1 MKVLLLRHGAVCVPS
16 DLCYGHLEVP
26 LQEPTAAWIGAARQ
40 MIRLQLGNDFSWW
53 SSPSGRTRRMVELL
67 SDDNAV
73 IHYDA
78 RLREMNFGSFEG
90 RRWSSIAREESL
102 PWTESAGLLP
112 CPGGESFVQ
121 LRDRVSALLPVWEGS
136 GRDVACM
143 CHGGTIRAF
152 LQIILDIPFAAL
164 FRVQIHF
171 ASFTL
176 LEFRPANWQVG
187 LVNHTLPG
195 YTEVL

>member
-40 MIRLQLGNDFSWW
+40 IIRQQLGNDFSWW
-53 SSPSGRTRRMVELL
+53 SSPSTRTRRMVELL
-67 SDDNAV
+67 SDANTV
-73 IHYDA
+73 IHADE

-90 RRWSSIAREESL
+90 RRWSSITQEESL
-102 PWTESAGLLP
+102 PWTESAGQLP
-112 CPGGESFVQ
+112 CPGGESFAQ
-121 LRDRVSALLPVWEGS
+121 LRSRVSALLPIWES
-136 GRDVACM
+136 SERNVVCV
-143 CHGGTIRAF
+143 CHGGTIRAL
-152 LQIILDIPFAAL
+152 LQIILDIPFATL
-164 FRVQIHF
+164 FQVQIHF

-187 LVNHTLPG
+187 LVNYTLPG